1 MVDSHYDVKFLLCV
15 HVCVCMSP
23 VMSVGLEEP
32 GVIEQV
38 DLTPTLALG
47 LGLPISQNSVG
58 RIIPGVFEESSLRDQ
73 LRFLHLNGHQ
83 LNCLL
88 KDSMPNYEKGKHQI
102 HCVSHPQ
109 ETPKAMEC
117 YKGIACFS
125 MQMNHIFVR
134 NKQLISFIKIHSW

>member
-1 MVDSHYDVKFLLCV
+1 M
-15 HVCVCMSP
+15 CVC

-58 RIIPGVFEESSLRDQ
+58 RIIPGVFQESSLRDQ

-83 LNCLL
+83 LSCLL
-88 KDSMPNYEKGKHQI
+88 KDSMPDYQKGEARLR
-102 HCVSHPQ
+102 SEPRPQ
-109 ETPKAMEC
+109 ETLGWWKKRPLKWRCLCSFMA
-117 YKGIACFS
+117 
-125 MQMNHIFVR
+125 MNHTFVKNR
-134 NKQLISFIKIHSW
+134 QLVPFIRANSC